1 MTRIVDESIEAVLIV
16 HKKLQSMKN
25 LDGLKSSV
33 SLIPKSLTTP
43 YEEPL
48 GNK

>member
-1 MTRIVDESIEAVLIV
+1 MSRIADESIQAVLIV
-16 HKKLQSMKN
+16 HDKLQDMKN

-33 SLIPKSLTTP
+33 SLLPESLTTP

-48 GNK
+48 GNY